1 MHVLPLTLDDHSA
14 SMKLKM
20 RKTFISAMD
29 ADSLK
34 LFVILLAIFC
44 EDIYCSAVERTTKR
58 MFAKQREYSGDAHIS
73 AAEMR

>member
-1 MHVLPLTLDDHSA
+1 
-14 SMKLKM
+14 
-20 RKTFISAMD
+20 MD

-58 MFAKQREYSGDAHIS
+58 MLAKQREYSGDAQYS